1 MIAKSKISLGLIVL
15 AVVGG
20 YFYYRSK
27 TNVAVVPTE
36 SVQRGSVI
44 ETVSVTGELVPVSY
58 ADLSFKGSGI
68 LDRVY
73 AKEGELISLGD
84 PLLSIDRTV
93 LQTQLNSARL
103 AVKIA
108 EANELLARKSA
119 DSKRETIEAKKLT
132 AEQAREEV
140 KTLVAEIRDGVLYA
154 PLSGR
159 IVSMD
164 ARVGEVAAAGKIM
177 ARISVPDDFV
187 IEARVPE
194 SDIDKVKKGMRADVT
209 FDAFPA
215 TEKFVAEVTDI
226 DMAATVLQNVVSYVV
241 KFHLANI
248 DGRLKEG
255 MTANIDIETAKRENA
270 LILPFRALSK
280 EAGKN
285 YAEVRRN
292 ETTFEKVEVTL
303 GLEGDE
309 GVVEI
314 ISGLKEGDL
323 VTIGAKQTK

>member
-1 MIAKSKISLGLIVL
+1 MFTKKKIIIGGILIIL
-15 AVVGG
+15 IGG

-27 TNVAVVPTE
+27 TDIAVVPTE
-36 SVQRGSVI
+36 SVRRGSVI

-58 ADLSFKGSGI
+58 ADLSFKGSGVI
-68 LDRVY
+68 DGVY
-73 AKEGELISLGD
+73 AKEGDLITLGD

-119 DSKRETIEAKKLT
+119 DSKKETIEAKKLT

-140 KTLVAEIRDGVLYA
+140 KTLVLEIRDGMLYA

-164 ARVGEVAAAGKIM
+164 ARVGEVAAAGKIL
-177 ARISVPDDFV
+177 ARISMPDDFV

-194 SDIDKVKKGMRADVT
+194 SDIDKVKKGMRSDVT

-241 KFHLANI
+241 KFRLANI
-248 DGRLKEG
+248 DDRLKEG

-314 ISGLKEGDL
+314 ISGLKEGDE
-323 VTIGAKQTK
+323 VTIGAKQAK